1 MTSASPGTSASSLRS
16 LAIARHSPAPAA
28 GEPGVQDV
36 GGGEEA
42 GAAEVL
48 GVFEHQ
54 EEVDVANQDPA
65 QLTHPVEF
73 DNQTVCKENPG
84 KVHSLKLGSKPEVDD
99 SVLVELAPDVED
111 GHDHGVHQHRDLHE
125 QGHDD
130 GQEPVEDQHEEVIS
144 RPAVKYSC
152 LQAETEH
159 NLLKTF
165 DEETNEWLIPVVVEE
180 IEVDQEVESC
190 LRGEGVVV

>member
-1 MTSASPGTSASSLRS
+1 MTSASPGTSSSSLRG
-16 LAIARHSPAPAA
+16 LAIARHSPAPSA

-42 GAAEVL
+42 WAAEVL

-65 QLTHPVEF
+65 QLTLPVEF
-73 DNQTVCKENPG
+73 DNQTVCKDHPG
-84 KVHSLKLGSKPEVDD
+84 KVHSLELCPEPEIHDG
-99 SVLVELAPDVED
+99 VLVDLAPDVED
-111 GHDHGVHQHRDLHE
+111 GHDHGIHQHRDLHE

-152 LQAETEH
+152 LQAEAEH

-165 DEETNEWLIPVVVEE
+165 DKETNE
-180 IEVDQEVESC
+180 
-190 LRGEGVVV
+190 

>member
-1 MTSASPGTSASSLRS
+1 MAKKNPNLFAIIRLVFIESFCELTDSCFEPSNERSYVNEATWDDETEAKEHPG
-16 LAIARHSPAPAA
+16 
-28 GEPGVQDV
+28 Q
-36 GGGEEA
+36 
-42 GAAEVL
+42 
-48 GVFEHQ
+48 
-54 EEVDVANQDPA
+54 
-65 QLTHPVEF
+65 
-73 DNQTVCKENPG
+73 
-84 KVHSLKLGSKPEVDD
+84 VHSLELGSKPEVDD

-159 NLLKTF
+159 NSLKTF

-180 IEVDQEVESC
+180 IEIDEEVESC
-190 LRGEGVVV
+190 LRGEGVVE